1 MKLYEIV
8 FSGQLVPGAQLDR
21 VQANLA
27 KLFQADAQRIALLF
41 SGRRLVLKNNLDQ
54 AAAEK
59 YRSTLE
65 RAGAQVDVVEM
76 AGQARVAPEP
86 EPEPE
91 PVEVEEVE
99 LAPPPD
105 EPTWTRRAPQ
115 PSSPAG
121 SQRQAD
127 KTSKLEPRD
136 VYMAAFVDVEAPDF
150 TLSELGR
157 DVQDPKAP
165 PVAPRLD
172 LSGLSLAPVGSD
184 MAEAKSQEH
193 VLVPDTSHL
202 KLA

>member
-8 FSGQLVPGAQLDR
+8 FSGQLVPGAQAER

-27 KLFQADAQRIALLF
+27 KLFQADATRIALLF

-65 RAGAQVDVVEM
+65 RAGARVDVVAMPE
-76 AGQARVAPEP
+76 RVEVQPEQL
-86 EPEPE
+86 E
-91 PVEVEEVE
+91 VEVEEVE

-105 EPTWTRRAPQ
+105 EPAWTRRP
-115 PSSPAG
+115 PSSLSAPAAG
-121 SQRQAD
+121 FKAGLPSR
-127 KTSKLEPRD
+127 LEPRD

-150 TLSELGR
+150 TLSDLGK
-157 DVQDPKAP
+157 DVQDAKAA

-184 MAEAKSQEH
+184 IGETKSDEH
-193 VLVPDTSHL
+193 VLLPDISHL
-202 KLA
+202 KLT

>member
-54 AAAEK
+54 AGAEK

-65 RAGAQVDVVEM
+65 RAGALPEVVEM
-76 AGQARVAPEP
+76 AGQVQAEP
-86 EPEPE
+86 EREPQ
-91 PVEVEEVE
+91 PQPMEVEEVE

-105 EPTWTRRAPQ
+105 EPTWTRRGPRA
-115 PSSPAG
+115 SSGPEG
-121 SQRQAD
+121 TSG

-150 TLSELGR
+150 GLSELGR
-157 DVQDPKAP
+157 NVQDPKAA

-172 LSGLSLAPVGSD
+172 LSGLSLAPAGSD
-184 MAEAKSQEH
+184 MGQAKHVEH
-193 VLVPDTSHL
+193 VIVPDISHL

>member
-1 MKLYEIV
+1 MKLYEII
-8 FSGQLVPGAQLDR
+8 FSGQLIPGAQIDR

-59 YRSTLE
+59 YRATLE
-65 RAGAQVDVVEM
+65 RAGAHAEIAEM
-76 AGQARVAPEP
+76 AGQPQMAPEP
-86 EPEPE
+86 A

-105 EPTWTRRAPQ
+105 EPSWTRRARQVP
-115 PSSPAG
+115 PLSDSPP
-121 SQRQAD
+121 D
-127 KTSKLEPRD
+127 KVSKFQPRD
-136 VYMAAFVDVEAPDF
+136 VYMAAFADVDAPEF
-150 TLSELGR
+150 TLSELGK
-157 DVQDPKAP
+157 DVQDPRAA

-172 LSGLSLAPVGSD
+172 LSGLSLAPAGSD
-184 MAEAKSQEH
+184 LGEVRSTER
-193 VLVPDTSHL
+193 VIVPDISHL

>member
-8 FSGQLVPGAQLDR
+8 FSGQLVPGAQPDR

-65 RAGAQVDVVEM
+65 RAGAKADVVEM
-76 AGQARVAPEP
+76 PGQIEVPAPE
-86 EPEPE
+86 E
-91 PVEVEEVE
+91 VEVEEVE

-105 EPTWTRRAPQ
+105 EPTWTRKAP
-115 PSSPAG
+115 SPAAGTG
-121 SQRQAD
+121 SVARPEQ
-127 KTSKLEPRD
+127 KTRLEPRD
-136 VYMAAFVDVEAPDF
+136 VYMAAFVDVKAPDF
-150 TLSELGR
+150 TLSALGN
-157 DVQDPKAP
+157 DVQDPKSP
-165 PVAPRLD
+165 PVAPHLD

-184 MAEAKSQEH
+184 MGQKTDAQPAR
-193 VLVPDTSHL
+193 VPDISHL